1 MVRRDR
7 SPRPPQRR
15 CSLSLRKWCV
25 AFGSRFRRA
34 QAAVKEAPQK
44 NALMLLRGLFCLHLA
59 CSFKKSSTFSLRT
72 LSLQGSNA
80 PTAALPQQLL
90 DPFRCTFTTFEE
102 WRNRMGPRGTL
113 PGGGTNIKNN
123 ITKKKKC
130 SSCLLVL
137 SPQDVTSVLCH
148 LTRFRQHQHVERLM
162 HPHQPFCILKT
173 AQWYVRRIMFQQLRM
188 KHVW

>member
-1 MVRRDR
+1 MKLLLRGCFVCKL
-7 SPRPPQRR
+7 QEIHV
-15 CSLSLRKWCV
+15 LSLRLVV
-25 AFGSRFRRA
+25 ARF
-34 QAAVKEAPQK
+34 Q
-44 NALMLLRGLFCLHLA
+44 H
-59 CSFKKSSTFSLRT
+59 SFWPSL
-72 LSLQGSNA
+72 
-80 PTAALPQQLL
+80 AALPQQLL
-90 DPFRCTFTTFEE
+90 LPFRCTFTPLEE
-102 WRNRMGPRGTL
+102 WRNRLGPRGTL

-162 HPHQPFCILKT
+162 HPPQLFLKT